1 VKVIGFLINPIAG
14 MGGSVGLKGTDGDL
28 LVEALRRGARP
39 IAPYRA
45 DRFLRR
51 LRKLINSNLTIVT
64 PPKIMGENAARKY
77 FNSVETIDFNVS
89 EITSSADT
97 INSCKLMISR
107 GVDLIVF
114 VGGDGTARDV
124 YSIIRDSVPILGV
137 PSGVKMYS
145 GVFASSPEAAAE
157 VVKLFID
164 GNAEL
169 DLCEIADVDERSL
182 GMDEI
187 RIRIYGIAKVPS
199 HPNLIVPSKDFSGN
213 DIDNK
218 EEVAEY
224 MVSEVMK
231 PNTLYLLGPGSTVK
245 AIADKLGVKKTL
257 LGVDAVYNG
266 RLVGKDL
273 SESDILNLLSM
284 YNNVKVIVSPIGG
297 QGFIFGRGNQQ
308 ISARVLRII
317 GKENVIVI
325 STRNKIANL
334 RFLRVDTGEP
344 VVDNYFEG
352 YIRVIV
358 GYNEEAVVRVRS
370 FTGLDDE

>member
-1 VKVIGFLINPIAG
+1 MKVIGFLINPIAG